1 MSYND
6 VTVDGLN
13 SALEDLIK
21 AADAVDLIKGDS
33 NGVEH
38 SGTTDEDGKKGGGR
52 GSYPGDV
59 ALDRLMIGKLADLGF
74 SASQISAMNDGLLGF
89 ADHEEPDGD
98 EEGEDDDN
106 DGDGEMS
113 GGMRGRMRGK
123 AKKSASERTLR
134 KSMDEY
140 RSDSDLADTID
151 VSAYLESFTARTAD
165 QIDKVN
171 GSLRKGFG
179 SQATV
184 NRALAGALHQM
195 GTLLKSNA
203 SVVEALGTRLNLV
216 ERTPNA
222 QRGVT
227 GAAAMHKSMPGEAGR
242 NGGGKLS
249 KAEILSTMSYMNLEK
264 GIRQIEGQRTV
275 EAIGL
280 LEGGNV
286 CSPAVLQAVEDFH
299 AKNPSESAVAR
310 AYH

>member
-1 MSYND
+1 MAND

-21 AADAVDLIKGDS
+21 AADAVDLIKGGDS

-89 ADHEEPDGD
+89 ADHEEPDADD
-98 EEGEDDDN
+98 EGGEDDD
-106 DGDGEMS
+106 DEDDQEMS
-113 GGMRGRMRGK
+113 GSRRK
-123 AKKSASERTLR
+123 AKKSKSERTLR

-140 RSDSDLADTID
+140 RADSDLADTID

-195 GTLLKSNA
+195 GSLLKSNA
-203 SVVEALGTRLNLV
+203 VVVHALGTRLNLV

-222 QRGVT
+222 PRGVT
-227 GAAAMHKSMPGEAGR
+227 NAAALHKSMPGEAGH
-242 NGGGKLS
+242 NDSTKLS

-264 GIRQIEGQRTV
+264 GIRHIEGQRTV

-286 CSPAVLQAVEDFH
+286 CSPAVLKAVNEFH
-299 AKNPSESAVAR
+299 VKNPSESALAR